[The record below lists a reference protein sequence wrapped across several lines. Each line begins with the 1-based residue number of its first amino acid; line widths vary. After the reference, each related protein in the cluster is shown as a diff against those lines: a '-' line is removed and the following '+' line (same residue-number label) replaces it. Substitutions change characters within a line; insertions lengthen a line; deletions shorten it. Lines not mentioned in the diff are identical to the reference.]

1 MVVIASKKIIDEVGQ
16 LNVYTL
22 LYSDTRK
29 LEDAIIATI
38 SKDQP
43 VIGLYNGSWY
53 RYDYLRKEL
62 EKRGLNPYMYIPVD
76 PDIEFANIEDA
87 DPRNLVYAK
96 HSAVLS
102 FMAQNASYKIRP
114 TKTVDRRTM
123 LTSPFK
129 SLLDYYPAP
138 ILLQPDTC
146 KSWKYCTNCVET
158 CPFDALKGKPPEVD
172 LDKCTG
178 CGLCTGSCP
187 FGLLLMPQWNIE
199 ALTYLLSIMRR
210 HLKKPGYLVGAC
222 NTTLKELSKAKIASE
237 NPALFVNIE
246 CPGWLS
252 DYHILAAASKGFST
266 IVYCDESQTEFCGGR
281 ELFEERLKN
290 LEPLGVNPKIV
301 SSIEELKEALSKP
314 PSVNPLD
321 EDYSIIKEK
330 TDAYKILSALGVE
343 KVKFNDAVVGLVK
356 VDDEKCLVCDACSNL
371 CPFRALERVNEGDK
385 TELIFHMDRCTAC
398 GICEKVCP
406 HDALVLD
413 YEFDKKVFEEEKHV
427 LAEDEIA
434 RCRRCGKPIGSKK
447 HLLALEK
454 KLRET
459 GADDWVIEQLWLC
472 QECKLKTVIE
482 KQLFGKPIN
491 KSE

>member
-1 MVVIASKKIIDEVGQ
+1 MVVIASREVLDRTGQ

-22 LYSDTRK
+22 VYSDPRK
-29 LEDAIIATI
+29 AEDAIVA
-38 SKDQP
+38 SVSRDQP
-43 VIGLYNGSWY
+43 VIGVYDGSWI
-53 RYDYLRKEL
+53 RYTKVRKEL
-62 EKRGLNPYMYIPVD
+62 EKKGINPYMYIPVD
-76 PDIEFANIEDA
+76 PRIEFAAIKGI
-87 DPRNLVYAK
+87 DPRILIYGK
-96 HSAVLS
+96 HSALLS
-102 FMAQNASYKIRP
+102 FMAQNANYKIRP
-114 TKTVDRRTM
+114 TKSIDRRTM

-138 ILLQPDTC
+138 ILIQPETC
-146 KSWKYCTNCVET
+146 KSWKHCTNCLNT
-158 CPFDALKGKPPEVD
+158 CPFEALKGKPPQVN

-199 ALTYLLSIMRR
+199 AITYFLSIIRR
-210 HLKKPGYLVGAC
+210 NTTEPGYIVGIC
-222 NTTLKELSKAKIASE
+222 NESLETVSEKDLSFKYLTVFI
-237 NPALFVNIE
+237 NIE

-252 DYHILAAASKGFST
+252 DYHILVAASKGFST
-266 IVYCDESQTEFCGGR
+266 IVYCDESQTESCGGR
-281 ELFEERLKN
+281 ELFEERLRN
-290 LEPLGVNPKIV
+290 LEPLGVNPKII
-301 SSIEELKEALSKP
+301 SIIEELEEALSKP
-314 PSVNPLD
+314 PSISPLD

-330 TDAYKILSALGVE
+330 TDAYKILNALGVE

-371 CPFRALERVNEGDK
+371 CPFRALERLNEGDK

-413 YEFDKKVFEEEKHV
+413 YEFDNKVFKEEKHV